1 MTSAHRPL
9 WFGLIALGQLA
20 LAGLALAK
28 VPQGASL
35 AGGLAGVIGL
45 GLGLDNAVLAAGA
58 PLWAHGRLEA
68 FSRWRYRLHG
78 LITPLLLPLSL
89 LVASR
94 GGLVLPSPLLT
105 LGWLG
110 AMGWMAANWWLGYR
124 HLDLALVRQGALV
137 RHHNRD
143 RHGQPML
150 RLALVLVVLLI
161 LSLGLLAPQPQ
172 VAQPLRLGAG
182 AMLVGAMLARPL
194 GLVLANLGELA
205 LMGSL
210 NLALQS

>member
-9 WFGLIALGQLA
+9 WFGLIAIGQVGLAVLA
-20 LAGLALAK
+20 LARA
-28 VPQGASL
+28 PQGAAIAGVL
-35 AGGLAGVIGL
+35 AGLIGL

-58 PLWAHGRLEA
+58 PLWARGRLEA

-89 LVASR
+89 QVASR
-94 GGLVLPSPLLT
+94 GGLALPMPLPS

-110 AMGWMAANWWLGYR
+110 ALVWIAANWRLGYR

-143 RHGQPML
+143 QHGQPGL

-172 VAQPLRLGAG
+172 VAQPLRLGAA
-182 AMLVGAMLARPL
+182 AMLVGAILARPL
-194 GLVLANLGELA
+194 GPVLANLGELA
-205 LMGSL
+205 LMGSF

>member
-1 MTSAHRPL
+1 MTSVHRPL
-9 WFGLIALGQLA
+9 WFGLIAVGQVSLAALAMAQAPQGAAIAGA
-20 LAGLALAK
+20 LAGM
-28 VPQGASL
+28 
-35 AGGLAGVIGL
+35 IGL

-58 PLWAHGRLEA
+58 SLWARGRLEP

-94 GGLVLPSPLLT
+94 GGLALPAPLLS
-105 LGWLG
+105 LSWLG
-110 AMGWMAANWWLGYR
+110 ALGWIAANWWLGYR

-143 RHGQPML
+143 RHGQPGL
-150 RLALVLVVLLI
+150 RIALVLVVLLI
-161 LSLGLLAPQPQ
+161 LSLGLLAPQTA
-172 VAQPLRLGAG
+172 VAQPLRMGAG
-182 AMLVGAMLARPL
+182 AMLVGAILARPL

-205 LMGSL
+205 LMAGFG
-210 NLALQS
+210 LALVG